1 MDSTEIEFNE
11 GPEQNLVEEN
21 LQEEVEQ
28 QSDNESMDDGMTS
41 DDEYETIDVTQNP
54 LYHVLSAFF
63 EDDDGNNVV
72 DKLNL
77 LSENIKLQTECINK
91 TNESLL
97 NLLDSFSKMTL
108 RSNRTKRVKK

>member
-1 MDSTEIEFNE
+1 MNSEVEFNE
-11 GPEQNLVEEN
+11 GVESEN
-21 LQEEVEQ
+21 IQEFEND
-28 QSDNESMDDGMTS
+28 QSDNESVGDENS

-77 LSENIKLQTECINK
+77 LSDNLKLQTEVLNK
-91 TNESLL
+91 TNKSLISLL
-97 NLLDSFSKMTL
+97 NSLSKL
-108 RSNRTKRVKK
+108 KSTKTKKVKN

>member
-1 MDSTEIEFNE
+1 MNSGEVEFNE
-11 GPEQNLVEEN
+11 GEVQNQIEQNLEE
-21 LQEEVEQ
+21 EH
-28 QSDNESMDDGMTS
+28 QSDNESFDEGMTS

-77 LSENIKLQTECINK
+77 LSENIRLQTECINR

-97 NLLDSFSKMTL
+97 NLLSSFSKMTIK
-108 RSNRTKRVKK
+108 SNKAKRVKK